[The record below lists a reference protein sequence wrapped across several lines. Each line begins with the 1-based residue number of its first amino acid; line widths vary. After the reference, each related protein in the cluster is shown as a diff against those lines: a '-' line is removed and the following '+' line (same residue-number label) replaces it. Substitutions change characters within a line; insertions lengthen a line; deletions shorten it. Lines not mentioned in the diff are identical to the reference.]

1 MIMSVDE
8 LFTSYSSA
16 QLPYSLKLNLLH
28 KFKRT
33 QFIDYLHHHLLK
45 LNPLVQSET
54 KVKQTEWDIGGGSFN
69 IFKHISS
76 YKNQWLFELID
87 EKKKHVQHVR
97 LNLWS
102 TRDEAAAS
110 KLKGCVQFLR
120 HLFTTVKKKLIINA
134 FFIVNEMGPVL

>member
-8 LFTSYSSA
+8 SFTSYSSA

-54 KVKQTEWDIGGGSFN
+54 KVKQTE
-69 IFKHISS
+69 
-76 YKNQWLFELID
+76 
-87 EKKKHVQHVR
+87 
-97 LNLWS
+97 
-102 TRDEAAAS
+102 
-110 KLKGCVQFLR
+110 
-120 HLFTTVKKKLIINA
+120 
-134 FFIVNEMGPVL
+134 